1 MRLSW
6 RTGLKRI
13 GWLMRGLMSWSL
25 RRHLMKRSWSWMK
38 QMSRL
43 SLMRWMMMMTMS
55 CRFKTIQLKMIL
67 RKIQLKMI
75 LRKIQLKMILRL
87 RYCKAFVLGKQL

>member
-1 MRLSW
+1 
-6 RTGLKRI
+6 
-13 GWLMRGLMSWSL
+13 
-25 RRHLMKRSWSWMK
+25 
-38 QMSRL
+38 
-43 SLMRWMMMMTMS
+43 
-55 CRFKTIQLKMIL
+55 MIL